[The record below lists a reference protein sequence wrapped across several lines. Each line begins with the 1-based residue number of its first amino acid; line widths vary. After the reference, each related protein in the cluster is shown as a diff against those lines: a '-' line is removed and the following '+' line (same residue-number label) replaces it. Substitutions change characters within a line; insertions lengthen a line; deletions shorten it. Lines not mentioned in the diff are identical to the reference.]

1 MITTITSKGQ
11 VTIPKAVRDL
21 LKVKAGDQVDFTI
34 DKDGSVR
41 LLVVGASISRLKGM
55 APKPEKAVTIAE
67 MQAAIETE

>member
-55 APKPEKAVTIAE
+55 APKPEKPVTIAE
-67 MQAAIETE
+67 MQTAIEAE